1 MRANNRN
8 KPLTGDARGMG
19 TKSKFS
25 LLLTGIAG
33 VLGLLLFFTL
43 INWERVEGNERLI
56 TQNYSSGLSEEILGS
71 GTHFYMPLTTTV
83 YKYSVGTEKFIMGK
97 AELYNRED
105 RSDHV
110 DYPPFTVTTGGSG
123 KEQPATFSVTLQYHL
138 DPKKLVRLHSEAQSE
153 YEATKIKPALTRII
167 SDHATTQT
175 VLDFYSGEGR
185 VALQRNIEK
194 AIMENETLSE
204 VGIVVETFV
213 IDSIDL
219 DKAYVEEITGRQL
232 ATQKKLRAIE
242 EAKAAEEVAKRVEA
256 EAQADKLKKIVE
268 AEAIAG
274 QKIKAAEAAAK
285 EVELAAKAD
294 AVKVKAAAEADRFQ
308 KEQNAKGL
316 LAQGLAEAEVA
327 QKKASAKYSGEA
339 GARQAQVEIEQ
350 ARVQLFT
357 NMKINGVVPEKT
369 MMTIINGS
377 SNVQPVV
384 GTGSVA
390 PLAPTEE
397 AK

>member
-1 MRANNRN
+1 VRTVNRN
-8 KPLTGDARGMG
+8 SNFSTGDARRMG
-19 TKSKFS
+19 SKSRFT
-25 LLLTGIAG
+25 LLLTGIGA
-33 VLGLLLFFTL
+33 LLLLFGLFTVMS
-43 INWERVEGNERLI
+43 WQRVEGNERLI
-56 TQNYSSGLSEEILGS
+56 TQHYNDGLSETILGE
-71 GTHFYMPLTTTV
+71 GTHFYNGFTTTV
-83 YKYSVGTEKFIMGK
+83 YKYNIGTEKFIMGRK
-97 AELYNRED
+97 DLYNGEGSD
-105 RSDHV
+105 RV

-123 KEQPATFSVTLQYHL
+123 KEQPATFSITLQYRL
-138 DPKKLVRLHSEAQSE
+138 DPVKLLKLHTTSQQN
-153 YEATKIKPALTRII
+153 YEDLVIKPAITRII
-167 SDHATTQT
+167 SDLATTQT

-185 VALQRNIEK
+185 VQLQRNIEK
-194 AIMENETLSE
+194 AIIDHPLLAE

-213 IDSIDL
+213 IDAIDL
-219 DKAYVEEITGRQL
+219 DRAYVEEITGRQL

-268 AEAIAG
+268 AEATAG

-294 AVKVKAAAEADRFQ
+294 AVKVKAAAEADRYQ

-350 ARVQLFT
+350 ARVELFK
-357 NMKINGVVPEKT
+357 NMSINGVLPEKT
-369 MMTIINGS
+369 VMTIINGG
-377 SNVQPVV
+377 NDVKAVV
-384 GTGSVA
+384 PATNQ
-390 PLAPTEE
+390 
-397 AK
+397 